1 MGRKP
6 FIGGNFK
13 SNGTVDFLTS
23 LINSFNELKT
33 CSSDVYVFPSFIH
46 IPLVQSLLMSGGGV
60 MKVGSQNVSSTGNGA
75 YTGEV
80 NCEMLRDMKVD
91 CTLVGHSERRQ
102 YYNETDQVVNK
113 KVIRSLE
120 SQIKVVLCIG
130 ESLQERESGLTNEV
144 IKRQLTEDLKNVC
157 DLSNVVIAYEPIWAI
172 GTGVVATP
180 EQAQEAHSFI
190 RDCISNMYNKN
201 TAEDVRIIYGGSVTP
216 DNCKI
221 MISCKDIDGFL
232 VGGAS
237 LKPSFIE
244 IVNSTII

>member
-1 MGRKP
+1 MRRKP

-13 SNGTVDFLTS
+13 SNGTIESLKS

-33 CSSDVYVFPSFIH
+33 CSSDVYIFPSFIH
-46 IPLVQSLLMSGGGV
+46 IPLVQNMLGSGEGI

-80 NCEMLRDMKVD
+80 NCEMLKDMNVN

-102 YYNETDQVVNK
+102 YYNETDQIVNN

-120 SQIKVVLCIG
+120 HRFTVVLCIG
-130 ESLQERESGLTNEV
+130 ESLQERESGMTNEV
-144 IKRQLTEDLKNVC
+144 IKRQLVEGLKNVC
-157 DLSNVVIAYEPIWAI
+157 DLSSVVIAYEPIWAI
-172 GTGVVATP
+172 GTGIVATP
-180 EQAQEAHSFI
+180 DQAQEAHRFI
-190 RDCISNMYNKN
+190 RDCIMDMYDKR
-201 TAEDVRIIYGGSVTP
+201 TSESVRIIYGGSVTP
-216 DNCKI
+216 ENCKA
-221 MISCKDIDGFL
+221 MTLCQDIDGFL

-244 IVNSTII
+244 IVNSPIV